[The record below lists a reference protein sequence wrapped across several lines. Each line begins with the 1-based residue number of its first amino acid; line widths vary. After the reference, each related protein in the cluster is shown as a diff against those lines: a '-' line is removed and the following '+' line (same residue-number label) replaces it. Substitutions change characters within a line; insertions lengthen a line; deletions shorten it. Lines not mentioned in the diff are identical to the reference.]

1 MPTTPPGIHGVW
13 PSYLEPMDTEVTTN
27 RFDYNLQ
34 PPYTYISKNKGH
46 LQSASYYGRKS
57 LSADNFINKFINNF
71 LQLNFS
77 ILYSYIKIPDWHCPG
92 DRSCDRSGRFPQYH
106 IHHGFDNSYPEQED
120 LIATQDKCW
129 RICFFTPDWHF
140 SEANKAFPKV
150 GWWHGHFENIKIVSY
165 FKGLPKEKKINSLL
179 REVKCVNVDG

>member
-92 DRSCDRSGRFPQYH
+92 DRSCDRSGRFPHQPWFWRLLSRTRGPHRHTGQMLKNLLFYPRLT
-106 IHHGFDNSYPEQED
+106 FLWSQQSLSNSWMM
-120 LIATQDKCW
+120 ARTFWK
-129 RICFFTPDWHF
+129 H
-140 SEANKAFPKV
+140 
-150 GWWHGHFENIKIVSY
+150 
-165 FKGLPKEKKINSLL
+165 
-179 REVKCVNVDG
+179 